1 MSDEKDDLKSI
12 KVYKFDNTKEKWHE
26 FALKFRVIA
35 DTRGYRGIID
45 GTVIPPDEMAVITIT
60 AEDTGEELEEKKN
73 LLKARKA
80 NKVGYRDLVMST
92 EGISFTIVQNAAS
105 EELPSG
111 DLKKAWERLERR
123 WNPKTREDKVEVYTK
138 FLNYKLENTRQ
149 RPMDWIAFMEK
160 KRAELMN
167 TGHIMSDETFIT
179 HLLNSLPQTVYEGA
193 ILVIKD
199 KLRRSI
205 LEITEIEQILEDK
218 FQAIKQAKGWDEE
231 EDDYALFVSPSNKKG
246 PKKAFKG
253 RCGYCGE
260 FGHKAADCPNKKSN
274 QNKGQKSKFQQKKKQ
289 WGRGDPKGKG
299 HIDMSKIK
307 CYNCGEFGHFARDCP
322 KARDNANIA
331 QESEQNHKSE
341 SMLDLD
347 STSVREECAMVC
359 TEPQYEDAS
368 EDEVVYGDQGINT
381 EEYEKTIYGNLMQT
395 QSDDE
400 NDVKC
405 TVAQRA
411 NDSVILERK
420 KRRFNHN
427 DPEENS
433 DKHNQCDMMIS
444 DAGTEKSINDMI
456 PETKGPTDDSNKN
469 ESRKAW
475 TMEMLMNGG
484 DISTNTTNEEESMS
498 DDEKMFLYAR
508 AMHSNHS
515 IQYHMHQIIERQKVI
530 DEYRNMMMEGV
541 DLIPLE
547 SNLHRYHPVIISQII
562 NMIEADNFC
571 HYQTFESVKR
581 DLRNMW
587 SEGIQELENARS
599 HCTNNDE
606 NNNEME
612 EIEVIDLCSVSRCE
626 NDPIP
631 EGEESTMQE
640 SQDRSKHDETDRKLE
655 EFTTV
660 RDNPTTK
667 KGNVESAMMCWEP
680 IENLEEEESHDEQ
693 EEKANMLVE
702 TTEKQKHEEEHVGPT
717 LVTGNRLKT
726 SIEEFS
732 WENEDDESTFETDE
746 PESGQFV
753 YITNLENGLQMDG
766 NELNDEIGPNEKKP
780 VVYNRPAEKPSLNNL
795 KYEIDIYGETGN
807 DYEHIEDF
815 PKGKNKK
822 NSKEHKYTK
831 KDKNK
836 EGKPADLQKLETTR
850 YHHDMSRNMG
860 ENETALVTK
869 EMGLNYLEKN
879 IFIGDSAAT
888 SHMTNRKMGVY
899 DLVPINGS
907 VMIGNGKSISCTHK
921 GKMDVICKH
930 KDGSLAKET
939 WEVKIVPELN
949 HDLFSFTKAM
959 KDGWQMNGRWKEGGL
974 MIELFKTGRAS
985 MKFDRMIPSGSSW
998 LMGIKVQRVI
1008 DHAHSA
1014 VEPGKSSLTKRFH
1027 QITGHTGEY
1036 LLKPTAKY
1044 MKLNLIG
1051 KLPPCETCAKAKIR
1065 QRNIPKKKLKQ
1076 LPTRPGYRIFIDIS
1090 SFKHTSRGGN
1100 RHWLIVVDE
1109 FSDCVHSFF
1118 LNKKSDQI
1126 KILPMWIKG
1135 IAKKHRIEI
1144 KRIRL
1149 DNSGENKSLQ
1159 KECDKQNLGIIFE
1172 FTAPGT
1178 PQQNSIA
1185 ERRIPALMGRARAM
1199 LIQAGLE
1206 PKHKGELW
1214 CEVISTA
1221 TKLDNIMVRPER
1233 TKPPYTLFYGED
1245 AKYAQSLRIFGE
1257 MAVVAIHEGKKMR
1270 SKLDDRG
1277 KTCMFVG
1284 YAENHAKDVY
1294 RFLNIHT
1301 KRIILSRDVRWLNII
1316 WKRYK
1321 DKSIY
1326 ARKQAELFLDEEEIS
1341 IEDEVYFEDPKDKS
1355 MEDGNNTDI
1364 QKKLGID
1371 INMIGAREETLGKTR
1386 SETKELSSPTN
1397 ESMERADLTMED
1409 WIQETCFISA
1419 VTSGP
1424 NEPKTFQEAW
1434 HSPVKEE
1441 RENWQKAIRKEI
1453 KNMIERGVWRK
1464 VDRKNIPNNRRL
1476 IGNKWVFKIK
1486 RDGTYR
1492 ARLVALGYSQIP
1504 GVDYTDNFAPVAHD
1518 VSFRIA
1524 LARMMVEKLD
1534 SLVMDVE
1541 TAFLYGDIEEE
1552 IFMKSPIGMEEIDP
1566 GSSTED
1572 CYQLKKG
1579 IYGLCQA
1586 ARQFWKKFVDTIK
1599 QESFGFQVSPADPCV
1614 LFKEDKLGICIIIMY
1629 VDDMLVIGRK
1639 EQIEDFASKIQKV
1652 FSVKIQHN
1660 LADYLGCEFYMN
1672 KERTRGWLGQPS
1684 IIKSLEQ
1691 KFGERAMKER
1701 LSLTPG
1707 TPRFTARRVE
1717 NPEDKVNPQD
1727 HEIYRSGVGT
1737 LLYLTKHSRPDICNP
1752 VRELSKTMD
1761 APAPA
1766 HLKEMYKLIRHVLA
1780 TKGYGL
1786 KFELRKDVI
1795 KWALKALSDSDFA
1808 SDKETRISVFGYII
1822 YFCGIPIAWRSKGMK
1837 SVVLSTTEAEYMAL
1851 SEVVKELKFIVQL
1864 LETMN
1869 IKVELPITVYVDNVG
1884 AIWLSNNRTTSDR
1897 TKHIDIRTSF
1907 VKEYQEDGK
1916 IIIKFVKSEENEADI
1931 FTKNTTNVIFNNH
1944 QKKLVWDKTNVD
1956 HEISQEPDQSENQQE
1971 GC

>member
-1 MSDEKDDLKSI
+1 MI
-12 KVYKFDNTKEKWHE
+12 
-26 FALKFRVIA
+26 
-35 DTRGYRGIID
+35 
-45 GTVIPPDEMAVITIT
+45 
-60 AEDTGEELEEKKN
+60 
-73 LLKARKA
+73 
-80 NKVGYRDLVMST
+80 
-92 EGISFTIVQNAAS
+92 
-105 EELPSG
+105 
-111 DLKKAWERLERR
+111 
-123 WNPKTREDKVEVYTK
+123 
-138 FLNYKLENTRQ
+138 
-149 RPMDWIAFMEK
+149 WIAFMEK

-289 WGRGDPKGKG
+289 WGRGGPKGKG

-433 DKHNQCDMMIS
+433 DNYNQCETMIS
-444 DAGTEKSINDMI
+444 DAGTEKSINEMI
-456 PETKGPTDDSNKN
+456 PETKGPTDDGNKN

-484 DISTNTTNEEESMS
+484 DISTNTTNDEESMS

-571 HYQTFESVKR
+571 HYQIFESVKR

-612 EIEVIDLCSVSRCE
+612 EIEVIDLCSVSRCK

-631 EGEESTMQE
+631 EGEESTIQE

-702 TTEKQKHEEEHVGPT
+702 TMEKQKHKEEEHVGPT
-717 LVTGNRLKT
+717 LITGNQLKT

-732 WENEDDESTFETDE
+732 WEKEDDESTVETEE
-746 PESGQFV
+746 PESGQLV

-780 VVYNRPAEKPSLNNL
+780 VAYNRPAEKPFLNNL

-939 WEVKIVPELN
+939 
-949 HDLFSFTKAM
+949 
-959 KDGWQMNGRWKEGGL
+959 
-974 MIELFKTGRAS
+974 
-985 MKFDRMIPSGSSW
+985 
-998 LMGIKVQRVI
+998 
-1008 DHAHSA
+1008 
-1014 VEPGKSSLTKRFH
+1014 
-1027 QITGHTGEY
+1027 
-1036 LLKPTAKY
+1036 
-1044 MKLNLIG
+1044 
-1051 KLPPCETCAKAKIR
+1051 
-1065 QRNIPKKKLKQ
+1065 
-1076 LPTRPGYRIFIDIS
+1076 
-1090 SFKHTSRGGN
+1090 
-1100 RHWLIVVDE
+1100 
-1109 FSDCVHSFF
+1109 
-1118 LNKKSDQI
+1118 
-1126 KILPMWIKG
+1126 
-1135 IAKKHRIEI
+1135 
-1144 KRIRL
+1144 
-1149 DNSGENKSLQ
+1149 
-1159 KECDKQNLGIIFE
+1159 
-1172 FTAPGT
+1172 
-1178 PQQNSIA
+1178 
-1185 ERRIPALMGRARAM
+1185 
-1199 LIQAGLE
+1199 
-1206 PKHKGELW
+1206 
-1214 CEVISTA
+1214 
-1221 TKLDNIMVRPER
+1221 
-1233 TKPPYTLFYGED
+1233 
-1245 AKYAQSLRIFGE
+1245 
-1257 MAVVAIHEGKKMR
+1257 
-1270 SKLDDRG
+1270 
-1277 KTCMFVG
+1277 
-1284 YAENHAKDVY
+1284 
-1294 RFLNIHT
+1294 
-1301 KRIILSRDVRWLNII
+1301 
-1316 WKRYK
+1316 
-1321 DKSIY
+1321 
-1326 ARKQAELFLDEEEIS
+1326 
-1341 IEDEVYFEDPKDKS
+1341 
-1355 MEDGNNTDI
+1355 
-1364 QKKLGID
+1364 
-1371 INMIGAREETLGKTR
+1371 
-1386 SETKELSSPTN
+1386 
-1397 ESMERADLTMED
+1397 
-1409 WIQETCFISA
+1409 
-1419 VTSGP
+1419 
-1424 NEPKTFQEAW
+1424 
-1434 HSPVKEE
+1434 
-1441 RENWQKAIRKEI
+1441 
-1453 KNMIERGVWRK
+1453 
-1464 VDRKNIPNNRRL
+1464 
-1476 IGNKWVFKIK
+1476 
-1486 RDGTYR
+1486 
-1492 ARLVALGYSQIP
+1492 
-1504 GVDYTDNFAPVAHD
+1504 
-1518 VSFRIA
+1518 
-1524 LARMMVEKLD
+1524 
-1534 SLVMDVE
+1534 
-1541 TAFLYGDIEEE
+1541 
-1552 IFMKSPIGMEEIDP
+1552 
-1566 GSSTED
+1566 
-1572 CYQLKKG
+1572 
-1579 IYGLCQA
+1579 
-1586 ARQFWKKFVDTIK
+1586 
-1599 QESFGFQVSPADPCV
+1599 
-1614 LFKEDKLGICIIIMY
+1614 
-1629 VDDMLVIGRK
+1629 
-1639 EQIEDFASKIQKV
+1639 
-1652 FSVKIQHN
+1652 
-1660 LADYLGCEFYMN
+1660 
-1672 KERTRGWLGQPS
+1672 
-1684 IIKSLEQ
+1684 
-1691 KFGERAMKER
+1691 
-1701 LSLTPG
+1701 
-1707 TPRFTARRVE
+1707 
-1717 NPEDKVNPQD
+1717 
-1727 HEIYRSGVGT
+1727 
-1737 LLYLTKHSRPDICNP
+1737 
-1752 VRELSKTMD
+1752 
-1761 APAPA
+1761 
-1766 HLKEMYKLIRHVLA
+1766 
-1780 TKGYGL
+1780 
-1786 KFELRKDVI
+1786 
-1795 KWALKALSDSDFA
+1795 
-1808 SDKETRISVFGYII
+1808 
-1822 YFCGIPIAWRSKGMK
+1822 
-1837 SVVLSTTEAEYMAL
+1837 
-1851 SEVVKELKFIVQL
+1851 
-1864 LETMN
+1864 
-1869 IKVELPITVYVDNVG
+1869 
-1884 AIWLSNNRTTSDR
+1884 
-1897 TKHIDIRTSF
+1897 
-1907 VKEYQEDGK
+1907 
-1916 IIIKFVKSEENEADI
+1916 
-1931 FTKNTTNVIFNNH
+1931 
-1944 QKKLVWDKTNVD
+1944 
-1956 HEISQEPDQSENQQE
+1956 
-1971 GC
+1971 